1 MTDLQTIVVVLAVCQ
16 FLFEYFL
23 KVLNEKHVAN
33 LIGAQPEES
42 KSLMDDETWEKASN
56 YSISKSRFSRV
67 EEIFGF
73 VIFFPVFLYVMPTV
87 FEIWPV
93 TLLDSV

>member
-1 MTDLQTIVVVLAVCQ
+1 MTELQAIIVVLAVCQ

-33 LIGAQPEES
+33 LIEAQPEES
-42 KSLMDDETWEKASN
+42 KSLMDDETWKKASY

-73 VIFFPVFLYVMPTV
+73 VVFFPVF
-87 FEIWPV
+87 FQ
-93 TLLDSV
+93 